1 MLMALCTR
9 EKMPWRSKAS
19 CKASAFIT
27 VGQHA
32 DVVGLRAI
40 HALGRTGQAAEDV
53 AAAHDHGHLHA
64 GAHDFGDLIGKVVH
78 HLRID
83 AVADVARQRLA
94 GQLEQ
99 HAIVAVSFRH
109 KPYPL
114 GGRSYRLL

>member
-1 MLMALCTR
+1 MALEGILQGQR
-9 EKMPWRSKAS
+9 VHHR
-19 CKASAFIT
+19 
-27 VGQHA
+27 GQHA

-83 AVADVARQRLA
+83 AVATSPASASPDNL
-94 GQLEQ
+94 
-99 HAIVAVSFRH
+99 SST
-109 KPYPL
+109 
-114 GGRSYRLL
+114 RS